1 METIREQSA
10 DTSIREFWEAIKR
23 ERWVII
29 VTLLVFAGFGAASIF
44 LVEPTYQASTR
55 IVVEGRTANQPN
67 VSNAQD
73 PLNKIVAPISTDIN
87 TQLETIQSSK
97 VVGDALNV
105 VLAEFP
111 SLTPKNPGDPS
122 VSARQIGLTNVIE
135 VSVVSSKPR
144 LAQKVASE
152 IPKTYRN
159 LVRVQNSSEIRSA
172 LNFLGDTVKE
182 SENRLRSVESDFQKF
197 LKQNDVTSAPSEGAD
212 RTAVT
217 QRAEQEYNAARADL
231 NSELE
236 QLASLRDARSRLPQT
251 IPNEVVE
258 KNVGQQELA
267 RQKLNELITERDRIL
282 QEFDE
287 QSIEFKRIAAQI
299 RAQYEYIRRLPKV
312 VDNERVIRNPSLQ
325 QYDDR
330 IADTQSR
337 VKASEARVASRKQF
351 YEEAK
356 IRSDKYFTLSDQ
368 INDFRRKITLASE
381 EVARNTGQY
390 QTLRVFENS
399 IKEPVIII
407 AEARDARRN
416 KPNPPLY
423 MALALIAGSVVA
435 LAIAVVKYRL
445 EDRLTTIDQAFR
457 IANVP
462 TLGYVP
468 PRAFGKAAKKKK
480 GVALPTRVLENYRIV
495 RSNVLFSIADQNVRS
510 IMITSTGVGEG
521 KSEVAANLGIAMAGA
536 GRRVLVVD
544 ANIYRPAQHTRFG
557 KTLSPGLS
565 EILAGDASLPSCL
578 HSTEIDNLSV
588 LTSGESKVSLA
599 DGMVAGKMQDLY
611 RQISEQYD
619 LVIFDTPA
627 MLPRSDALSLS
638 ATVDT
643 VVYVVKPGT
652 TTKTLMRYCI
662 ELLRHA
668 HARLLGVV
676 FTNTEFYSE
685 EVG

>member
-1 METIREQSA
+1 MEVIREQSA

-29 VTLLVFAGFGAASIF
+29 ITLLVFAGLGAASIF

-55 IVVEGRTANQPN
+55 VVVEGRTANQPN
-67 VSNAQD
+67 VNNPQD

-87 TQLETIQSSK
+87 TQLETIQSAK
-97 VVGDALNV
+97 VVGDALTAV
-105 VLAEFP
+105 VSEFP

-122 VSARQIGLTNVIE
+122 VTARQIGLTNVIE
-135 VSVVSSKPR
+135 ISVVSSNPR
-144 LAQKVASE
+144 LAQRLAAE
-152 IPKTYRN
+152 IPTTYRV
-159 LVRVQNSSEIRSA
+159 LVKLQNSSEIVSA
-172 LNFLGDTVKE
+172 LSFLDSTVRD
-182 SENRLRSVESDFQKF
+182 SEGRLRKVESDFQAF
-197 LKQNDVTSAPSEGAD
+197 LKLNEVTSAPTEGAD
-212 RTAVT
+212 RTAVA
-217 QRAEQEYNAARADL
+217 QRAEQEYNTARAEL

-236 QLASLRDARSRLPQT
+236 QLNSLKSARSRLPQT

-267 RQKLNELITERDRIL
+267 RQKLNDLITERDRIL

-287 QSIEFKRIAAQI
+287 QSIEFKRVAAQI

-325 QYDDR
+325 SYDDR
-330 IADTQSR
+330 IADTESR
-337 VKASEARVASRKQF
+337 AKAAEARVASRKEF

-356 IRSDKYFTLSDQ
+356 ARADKYFALSDQ
-368 INDFRRKITLASE
+368 ISDFRRKITLASE
-381 EVARNTGQY
+381 EVARNTAQL
-390 QTLRVFENS
+390 QTLKVFENS
-399 IKEPVIII
+399 IKEPVTII
-407 AEARDARRN
+407 AESRDARRN

-468 PRAFGKAAKKKK
+468 PRAFGKSAKKKAT
-480 GVALPTRVLENYRIV
+480 ALPTRVLENYRIV
-495 RSNVLFSIADQNVRS
+495 RSNVLFSIANQNVRS

-544 ANIYRPAQHTRFG
+544 ANIYRPAQHVRFG
-557 KTLSPGLS
+557 KMLSPGLS
-565 EILAGDASLPSCL
+565 EILAGDAGLASCL
-578 HSTEIDNLSV
+578 HPTEIENLTV
-588 LTSGESKVSLA
+588 LTSGEAKISLA

-611 RQISEQYD
+611 RQISEQFD